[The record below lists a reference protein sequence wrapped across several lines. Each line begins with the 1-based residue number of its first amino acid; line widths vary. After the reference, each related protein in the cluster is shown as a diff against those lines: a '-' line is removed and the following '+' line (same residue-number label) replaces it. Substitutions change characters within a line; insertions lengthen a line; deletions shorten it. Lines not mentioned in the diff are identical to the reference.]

1 MMLNRVQLTQPSNF
15 GEVIVA
21 LGALGLFAV
30 DAFVGK
36 REPYHFFIVLSSIRM
51 MSPRPTI
58 W

>member
-1 MMLNRVQLTQPSNF
+1 MLNRVQLTQPSNF